1 MYILGVN
8 ISHHPSSCLLK
19 DGEVQYFIEEERL
32 NKTKNCHIE
41 EKEDLPQKNGALK
54 TFRNGFSAVPPVKH
68 IDHIIFTSFGSV
80 HHDPRR
86 MELVKKTLASA
97 GITWG
102 EVHYDHFEHHIY
114 HAANAFYMSGVDD
127 AVAIIK
133 DGSGALQNFKGVEH
147 ITDQY
152 LPDEVA
158 YREIES
164 IYSCNYDGIKE
175 LEKHYSNFA
184 GDYKYFV
191 RGTRT
196 FTSHLACGWLFQKIC
211 AMIGF
216 HYRGADAGK
225 LMGMAA
231 YGEIV
236 HDRPWYKEHNKFL
249 QSDNR
254 IVFED
259 TQSIDADN
267 FETIANFAAKLQQ
280 ETCGYTIHT
289 IQKVIDKYNPKNI
302 VLSGGYFMNCVNNYK
317 YVKAFPDINFFVDP
331 IAFDCGTALGAAK
344 LLWYNI
350 SKSQTKHPHSIY
362 LGHY

>member
-19 DGEVQYFIEEERL
+19 DGKVQYFIEEERL
-32 NKTKNCHIE
+32 NKTKHCHIDE
-41 EKEDLPQKNGALK
+41 REDIPLKNGSYK
-54 TFRNGFSAVPPVKH
+54 TVRNGFLAVPPVDY
-68 IDHIIFTSFGSV
+68 IDHLVFASFGSV

-86 MELVKKTLASA
+86 MELVKKTLAAA

-102 EVHYDHFEHHIY
+102 EVHYDYFEHHIY
-114 HAANAFYMSGVDD
+114 HAANAFYMSGLDD

-147 ITDQY
+147 APGLD
-152 LPDEVA
+152 LPDHVC

-164 IYSCNYDGIKE
+164 VYNCSYDGIKE

-184 GDYKYFV
+184 KDHTFFV
-191 RGTRT
+191 QGNRT
-196 FTSHLACGWLFQKIC
+196 FSAHLACGWLFSKACYQ
-211 AMIGF
+211 IGLV
-216 HYRGADAGK
+216 HQGGDAGK

-231 YGEIV
+231 YGKVV
-236 HDRPWYKEHNKFL
+236 HDRPWYKDIQGVRHT
-249 QSDNR
+249 DNR
-254 IVFED
+254 VIFED
-259 TQSIDADN
+259 TQSIDPDN
-267 FETIANFAAKLQQ
+267 FESIANYAAKLQQ
-280 ETCGYTIHT
+280 ETCAHTIHT
-289 IQKVIDKYNPKNI
+289 IQRVIDKYNPKNI

-317 YVKAFPDINFFVDP
+317 YVKAFPDIEFFVDP